1 MEQPLQNPPFSPPVL
16 DRFQWVEPPVAIEGN
31 RKYYAAY
38 YLGKNIFQAGKTEK
52 QRELADFSHPHHLP
66 QPLLLP
72 FHPHSLYSGDHVLL
86 LPADPASDP
95 FIAKIDSLY
104 QDSTIT
110 PSLWVRVKWYY
121 RPPELEVR
129 GADIQ
134 IDQNEIFA
142 SDELADH
149 PCDSITGHCEVLTPA
164 QAHGRRQA
172 GEVLPVHGG
181 STFVCSRKY
190 LPDEGRVVPLEDALT
205 GETLIDALQ
214 DKPYHIVGGR
224 VVPRHPHPHDIIK
237 QQQQQQQQHRQTQQ
251 AQQEG
256 FAPVDVALG
265 GGGGIVLSTDDGERE
280 RPAPAPTAGSPHSA
294 IAAAVAAGAPPPAKK
309 HRRKPSSP
317 ERYTEELSGSMSH
330 GYPGGS
336 GHEATEVTTGGGTAK
351 RGLSPRQA
359 KETKGRWAK
368 DRYYSAQN
376 ALVNILQQ
384 MGATSSDRAILRPV
398 LRENARRLIGDTGLL
413 DHLLKHLADR
423 IVTDTGDKLRR
434 RHDSQ
439 GHMQYW
445 LQSPA
450 QAVEEEEML
459 KGEMMALSQELREVK
474 EARNMLNAVRAEAAE
489 AIQAVS
495 DMRDHPEEAA
505 RKMTATTAT
514 SPFVAAAPVNMQ
526 HQQQMNEL
534 LGRIQQ
540 VENRANQLTQ
550 RVNNAEKLAVTGLE
564 DVRRDSS
571 AVSRLAGDHVGS
583 LTAVATALSQRVD
596 SLEKQV
602 ALLAEEGGGR
612 YEAIQTALCQMA
624 SQFGQQNRVVE
635 GDVAQLKQ
643 GLNNLIVA
651 LKTRSFPLPPS
662 PPPPPSGG
670 GSGGDRDGGGGGGG
684 PTALSPTSPTKQQ
697 QQQQPVMG
705 GSSSD
710 NKGKSPATETP
721 ALGNIQKQPQQQQTH
736 QEQEQPLQHN
746 HQQEV
751 QLIKKEQ

>member
-1 MEQPLQNPPFSPPVL
+1 MPLIISVKTYFKQVSQRNRENWPTSPTLTTSRTPSS
-16 DRFQWVEPPVAIEGN
+16 PIP
-31 RKYYAAY
+31 
-38 YLGKNIFQAGKTEK
+38 
-52 QRELADFSHPHHLP
+52 
-66 QPLLLP
+66 
-72 FHPHSLYSGDHVLL
+72 PHSLDTGDHVHL
-86 LPADPASDP
+86 LPADPASEP

-110 PSLWVRVKWYY
+110 PSLWARVKWYY

-149 PCDSITGHCEVLTPA
+149 PCDSITIHCEVLTPA

-172 GEVLPVHGG
+172 GEVIPLHGG

-190 LPDEGRVVPLEDALT
+190 LPNEGRVVPLEDALT

-224 VVPRHPHPHDIIK
+224 VVPRQPHPHDFIN

-256 FAPVDVALG
+256 FAPVDAALG
-265 GGGGIVLSTDDGERE
+265 GSGCIVRSTDDVERG
-280 RPAPAPTAGSPHSA
+280 RTAPDPTAGSPHSA
-294 IAAAVAAGAPPPAKK
+294 IAAAVVAGAPPPAKK

-317 ERYTEELSGSMSH
+317 ERYTEELSGSVSQ

-336 GHEATEVTTGGGTAK
+336 GYEATEVTTGGGTAGGTTK
-351 RGLSPRQA
+351 RGFSPRQA

-384 MGATSSDRAILRPV
+384 MGATSSDRSILRPV

-474 EARNMLNAVRAEAAE
+474 EVRNVLNAVRAEAAE

-495 DMRDHPEEAA
+495 DMRDHPEEGA

-526 HQQQMNEL
+526 QQQQMNEL

-540 VENRANQLTQ
+540 VENQANQLTQ
-550 RVNNAEKLAVTGLE
+550 RVSNTEQLAVTGLE
-564 DVRRDSS
+564 DVQRDSS

-583 LTAVATALSQRVD
+583 LTAIATALSQRVD

-651 LKTRSFPLPPS
+651 LKTRSFPLPPH
-662 PPPPPSGG
+662 PPPSG
-670 GSGGDRDGGGGGGG
+670 SGGGGGDGDGGGGGGG
-684 PTALSPTSPTKQQ
+684 PTAFPTTSPTEQQ
-697 QQQQPVMG
+697 QQQQPVVG

-721 ALGNIQKQPQQQQTH
+721 ALGNSQKQTQQQQPH
-736 QEQEQPLQHN
+736 QQQEQPSQHN
-746 HQQEV
+746 HRQEV
-751 QLIKKEQ
+751 QFIKKEQ